1 MLRSLPAALL
11 SVLAALA
18 CGPLT
23 AVAQQAAGE
32 EELPL
37 DRLRPHWELGD
48 RWTVETVSRPLH
60 VRSDA
65 TRTARSSPLPWQFEV
80 PTLEKAA
87 SEDCFR
93 VEVTCQAEDRS
104 IPKTVF
110 WLDCDSFA
118 LRRITTHLPVPGG
131 FQEMT
136 MSYDSVSG
144 QPSPILGPLSALPID
159 TPVLYAGA
167 KGLQT
172 FIYTSHF
179 GSGERKELGDVGFA
193 QQIEQQVSDVPQ
205 DEVRKLFGEHFA
217 KSLVDD
223 PFTKSLTLRPVT
235 EVRLKSQGRLV
246 RQLWQTERPWPI
258 YCDNGYT
265 VSRLVGVEHREDRP

>member
-23 AVAQQAAGE
+23 AATPRAAGE
-32 EELPL
+32 NELPL

-60 VRSDA
+60 VRADA
-65 TRTARSSPLPWQFEV
+65 NQTAHSSPIQWQFEV
-80 PTLEKAA
+80 PALEEAA
-87 SEDCFR
+87 FEDCFR
-93 VEVTCQAEDRS
+93 VEVICQAADRS
-104 IPKTVF
+104 IPKAIF
-110 WLDCDSFA
+110 WLDRDSFA

-136 MSYDSVSG
+136 MSYDSGSG
-144 QPSPILGPLSALPID
+144 QPAPILGPLSALPID

-179 GSGERKELGDVGFA
+179 GSAERKELGDVGFA
-193 QQIEQQVSDVPQ
+193 QQIEQQVSEVPQ
-205 DEVRKLFGEHFA
+205 DEVQKLFGQHFA

-223 PFTKSLTLRPVT
+223 SFTKSLSSRPVT
-235 EVRLKSQGRLV
+235 EVRLKSQGRVV
-246 RQLWQTERPWPI
+246 RQLWQAERPWPI

-265 VSRLVGVEHREDRP
+265 VSRLVAVEQWEDRP